1 MRELYH
7 RVHHDEPL
15 RATANRSLPGA
26 HLSPSLAAVVIGLTD
41 ARADSAAVRATL
53 RGARCS
59 GTGLTL
65 PKLASETGVSI
76 ARFERLVE
84 LAIEADAEADGPV
97 GALQRPGT
105 AFLLRHLWQ
114 RCAAGPGRPGLLE
127 YLTELDAQF
136 GPVLVET
143 RADERSFEAEEL
155 RAPSVRAAATALY
168 EGDDDGT
175 AAAFEL
181 LACALARGGARAP
194 PIAEHRVGYKG
205 HPPRADCAELVTR
218 EILNGLLWDAESQA
232 FDTARLGDAASEAL
246 KAFYAPGGMAYAG
259 GGVAS
264 AEAFMAIASD
274 LKGVKYLAGVPK
286 EQYEMAPTFANV
298 LAALQALLRTKLPS
312 ASALERLWREAHAAA
327 AGAHAVL
334 KLNAAGDRM
343 TVYEPAEPSARAPT
357 LTGWDEQLATTPA
370 ATRRYAELG
379 LAPVLEVVLSEGRNH
394 AFAAHFWGSPSWQRP
409 VAALAYSR
417 CRADDAAGAAAGGVA
432 AGGVAAGGVAAL
444 RRLLLPALVQ
454 PLLQLPPAAFEEEVS
469 AARAARERERSVHAE
484 RLAAAAR
491 SVGRSVET
499 AGASAAAAEASAVE
513 PEAEVARQRLLL
525 LATDVRQPA
534 ALAASIERL
543 LAAALRCGDGDG
555 GGGGAACARE
565 LQLAVPLLEAAP
577 PLHAALAP
585 PELAALARC
594 VADAAAAAGDEHAA
608 PLDAAQPVL
617 AAAAALHRGRSG
629 IGQWWQALRAAP
641 LQVVST
647 TARMTPYVF

>member
-1 MRELYH
+1 MPILTPPMVRGTMRCMRPEFWHLSPAVGLALSAGGSHVLGRLYGLEPPNLSDGTRVQSADGQRTERWKGSAACRLVRELYH

-26 HLSPSLAAVVIGLTD
+26 HLSPSLAAVVVGLTD

-417 CRADDAAGAAAGGVA
+417 CRADDAAGAAAGGA
-432 AGGVAAGGVAAL
+432 AGAAAGGVAAL

-491 SVGRSVET
+491 
-499 AGASAAAAEASAVE
+499 APSAA
-513 PEAEVARQRLLL
+513 P
-525 LATDVRQPA
+525 
-534 ALAASIERL
+534 
-543 LAAALRCGDGDG
+543 
-555 GGGGAACARE
+555 
-565 LQLAVPLLEAAP
+565 
-577 PLHAALAP
+577 
-585 PELAALARC
+585 
-594 VADAAAAAGDEHAA
+594 
-608 PLDAAQPVL
+608 
-617 AAAAALHRGRSG
+617 
-629 IGQWWQALRAAP
+629 
-641 LQVVST
+641 
-647 TARMTPYVF
+647 